1 MYVRVCNSRPCHV
14 CRQLRFSVS
23 AYLDLPRPKRRP
35 LRRCD
40 GVIRV
45 ATLSHALRPSLAA
58 IAAPADLMLWG
69 FGGGFVAAL
78 AIRFLGQSVF
88 RLLDRNYL

>member
-1 MYVRVCNSRPCHV
+1 M

-88 RLLDRNYL
+88 RLLDIPKKTLIRQVVSEFW